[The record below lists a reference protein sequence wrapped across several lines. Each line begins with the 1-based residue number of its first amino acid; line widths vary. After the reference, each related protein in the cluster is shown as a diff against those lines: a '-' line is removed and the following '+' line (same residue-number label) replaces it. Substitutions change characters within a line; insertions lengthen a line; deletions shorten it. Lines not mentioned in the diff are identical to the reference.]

1 MTRSINSAT
10 QTALAGDNFNI
21 ATLIQLD
28 FQTVI
33 RLTDWQRDINA
44 YMPTANPEITV
55 LTTFTSSPDL
65 KATSNITESGELRI
79 NETTIEFGGESQTY
93 ISLFFNNDYIDVR
106 GLIWRAVL
114 DSTDTV
120 IGAPILIF
128 DGRITTYGISD
139 DDTSSKVAVSLASH
153 WKDFGLVKNRMT
165 NSNSQQLY
173 FPSDRGLDY
182 AHEARKDIKWGKS

>member
-1 MTRSINSAT
+1 MTRSIDAAT

-28 FQTVI
+28 FSTVI
-33 RLTDWQRDINA
+33 RLTDWQRNV
-44 YMPTANPEITV
+44 TAMTN
-55 LTTFTSSPDL
+55 TFISSPDL
-65 KATSNITESGELRI
+65 KSTSNITESGELRI

-106 GLIWRAVL
+106 GRIWRAVL

-120 IGAPILIF
+120 VGSPVLIF

-153 WKDFGLVKNRMT
+153 WKDFELIKNRMT
-165 NSNSQQLY
+165 NSNSQKLH
-173 FPSDRGLDY
+173 FSSDLGLEF
-182 AHEARKDIKWGKS
+182 AHETRKDIKWGKS